1 MSNTSKTPLGTLREL
16 ALSVGAVMGLLCIS
30 ASMCAVFFAVTPL
43 VFRSG
48 SMAPAIDTGSVALA
62 RMVPAAELQVGDV
75 VSVDLADGTKIT
87 HRITEIVGLVGNSAE
102 LVLKG
107 DANDVVDP
115 ETYVVTEAQRVFA
128 DVPYAGYFVSW
139 LSTPFA
145 WGIGA
150 VLSTS
155 LIAIAWQPSEHKNE
169 RPRHSSGK
177 HVAVSSVAIVT
188 VAATVTGVGV
198 SRSEMTL
205 AASTD
210 VAYATTTL
218 TAGTVALP
226 ASFTCE
232 GGGLLTP
239 VTFKWPNTNAAY
251 TYTLDFGPVGGS
263 PVAQFE
269 VAPSAVNPSTFSS
282 ASIGGLLALGTYQ
295 LTLKAKVGTFLATGS
310 RTHTFSRLNLVLGV
324 TSSCGSPSSTTAGV
338 AARSAPAPATP
349 TTESVPP
356 VTSTTVATVPLTT
369 TTTVPP
375 TTTTTAPPTTTT
387 TVPPTTTTTTVPVP
401 PPPVTTTTTAP
412 VALASPQTSPSGTST
427 AQVVDIDGSPTLQI
441 VDTAGVVQYS
451 APATSSEAYGYGVNW
466 SAGDQLWL
474 LGPNQLVRLDAS
486 GGSWSR
492 TVVDPAA
499 TDEIPAEIL
508 ALLQ

>member
-1 MSNTSKTPLGTLREL
+1 VSNTSKTPLGTLREL

-30 ASMCAVFFAVTPL
+30 ASMCAVFFGVTPL

-150 VLSTS
+150 VLSIS
-155 LIAIAWQPSEHKNE
+155 LIAIAWQPSERKNE

-177 HVAVSSVAIVT
+177 HVAVASVALVT
-188 VAATVTGVGV
+188 VTATLIGAGASRAEMTMAATTDTAFARAAVT
-198 SRSEMTL
+198 
-205 AASTD
+205 AATIT
-210 VAYATTTL
+210 YR
-218 TAGTVALP
+218 P
-226 ASFTCE
+226 ASFTCSR
-232 GGGLLTP
+232 GGIANPPLLS
-239 VTFKWPNTNAAY
+239 WPNADPTYSYTLEISPGNMAPIQISASTANPLSY
-251 TYTLDFGPVGGS
+251 NTGLIQSLLGIGTYTF
-263 PVAQFE
+263 
-269 VAPSAVNPSTFSS
+269 
-282 ASIGGLLALGTYQ
+282 
-295 LTLKAKVGTFLATGS
+295 TLKARVGNF
-310 RTHTFSRLNLVLGV
+310 V
-324 TSSCGSPSSTTAGV
+324 SSTSRSVTASFLTSVLTECGTQSASPAV
-338 AARSAPAPATP
+338 AARSAPAASASAPSQPSAELSPPSTSEPARTAA
-349 TTESVPP
+349 TEPGPS
-356 VTSTTVATVPLTT
+356 A
-369 TTTVPP
+369 
-375 TTTTTAPPTTTT
+375 APTTTT
-387 TVPPTTTTTTVPVP
+387 TVPPTTTTTPDP
-401 PPPVTTTTTAP
+401 PTTATNIPATTTTTTPPAP
-412 VALASPQTSPSGTST
+412 AVLSGPVTSPSGAST
-427 AQVVDIDGSPTLQI
+427 ARVVDLDGSPTLQI

-474 LGPNQLVRLDAS
+474 LGPDQLVRLDAS

-499 TDEIPAEIL
+499 TDEVPAEIL